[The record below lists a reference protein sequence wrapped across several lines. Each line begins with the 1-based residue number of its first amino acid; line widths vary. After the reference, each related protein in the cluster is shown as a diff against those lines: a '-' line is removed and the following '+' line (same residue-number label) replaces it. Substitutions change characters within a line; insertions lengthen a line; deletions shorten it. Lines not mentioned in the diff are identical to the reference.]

1 MSLELILRPEAEADA
16 LEAYRW
22 YSEQLPGLG
31 EDFLAEIDRALESI
45 RANPEAH
52 RKLHR
57 EFRRVLTRRFRMASS
72 MRFEATESWCSP
84 FFIRR
89 GSSALEEACR
99 QCPLTTRSSRTVA
112 RRGRTVL
119 AMDCVLAGAER
130 HGARPLNSIVRHDEM
145 ESLACLN

>member
-31 EDFLAEIDRALESI
+31 EDFLAEIDHALESI

-57 EFRRVLTRRFRMASS
+57 EFRRVLTRRFPYGVFYAV
-72 MRFEATESWCSP
+72 
-84 FFIRR
+84 R
-89 GSSALEEACR
+89 GDRIVVFAILH
-99 QCPLTTRSSRTVA
+99 TA
-112 RRGRTVL
+112 RDPRL
-119 AMDCVLAGAER
+119 WKK
-130 HGARPLNSIVRHDEM
+130 HGGNAR
-145 ESLACLN
+145 